1 MSMVMQV
8 RLPDDEAAF
17 VRHRAQDGKT
27 KSDVLREA
35 VACLMSQETKAL
47 MLEGY
52 REMAAFDLEIAEA
65 DIGAG
70 ADSLPD
76 W

>member
-17 VRHRAQDGKT
+17 VRHRAQNGKT

-35 VACLMSQETKAL
+35 VACLKTQETSAL

-52 REMAAFDLEIAEA
+52 REMAAFDLELAEA

-70 ADSLPD
+70 ADSLPE

>member
-1 MSMVMQV
+1 MSVVMQV
-8 RLPDDEAAF
+8 RLPDDEAEF

>member
-8 RLPDDEAAF
+8 RLPDDEAEF

>member
-1 MSMVMQV
+1 
-8 RLPDDEAAF
+8 
-17 VRHRAQDGKT
+17 
-27 KSDVLREA
+27 
-35 VACLMSQETKAL
+35 

>member
-1 MSMVMQV
+1 MSVVMQV
-8 RLPDDEAAF
+8 RLPDDEAEF

-35 VACLMSQETKAL
+35 VACLKSQETKAL

>member
-8 RLPDDEAAF
+8 RLPDDEAEF
-17 VRHRAQDGKT
+17 VRQRAQNGKT

-35 VACLMSQETKAL
+35 VACLRAQETNAL

-52 REMAAFDLEIAEA
+52 REMAAFDLELAEA
-65 DIGAG
+65 DIGTG
-70 ADSLPD
+70 ADSLPE